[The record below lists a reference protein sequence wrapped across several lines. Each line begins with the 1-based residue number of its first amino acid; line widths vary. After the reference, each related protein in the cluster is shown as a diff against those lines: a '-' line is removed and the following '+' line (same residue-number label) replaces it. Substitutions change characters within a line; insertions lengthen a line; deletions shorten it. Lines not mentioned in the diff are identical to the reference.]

1 MSNELKMFRI
11 PLTTTP
17 PSVTMV
23 YAVSKTQAKARFWDT
38 FCPDICEATALQIQD
53 AVEGKLTILGKPDPG
68 HPKQQPLEGV

>member
-1 MSNELKMFRI
+1 MSADLKMFRI

-23 YAVSKTQAKARFWDT
+23 YAVSKTQAWARFKDA
-38 FCPDICEATALQIQD
+38 FCPDVAEATALQIQD

-68 HPKQQPLEGV
+68 DPLQQPLEGV